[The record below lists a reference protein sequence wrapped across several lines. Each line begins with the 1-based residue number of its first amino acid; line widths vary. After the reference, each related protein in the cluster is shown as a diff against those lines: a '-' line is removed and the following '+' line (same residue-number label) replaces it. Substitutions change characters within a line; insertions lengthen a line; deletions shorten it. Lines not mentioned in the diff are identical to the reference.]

1 MTRTIPCRVQQ
12 TYERRV
18 DGKWFAY
25 CVINGTVFRNAQAF
39 DTKLEAYRFN
49 LVTKREGAL
58 IKGE

>member
-1 MTRTIPCRVQQ
+1 MTRTIPYRIQK
-12 TYERRV
+12 TYERKV

-25 CVINGTVFRNAQAF
+25 CVINGMVFRNAQAF